1 MNTNDNISLPPSQ
14 ENSNASFANS
24 TDAKQ
29 LETLFAA
36 FDDNDD
42 ADKNP
47 DNNEL
52 VKAIAK
58 ESDSFIPQESK
69 ELNGNVYIKDHSTEG
84 SPRRSSSNEKL
95 SKSKTGRLVKMKD
108 RKRDDDDEEEKIEI
122 EIEYEKKRISK
133 RVRSQDGEEEMMM
146 ITTKKTM
153 EIEYNNEG
161 DLNPA
166 LMNFDFGGEPAEPG
180 FFTKAKDSLLEIGTN
195 GKFLISNKSLSME
208 EKRKRYKEIIY
219 NYKTDLDIA
228 CLVCLD
234 GESFEGDDIFMC
246 DLCNSGFHQSC
257 FGSELL
263 DIVGDVTE
271 LGDWFCHR
279 CSYLLEHDLPF
290 TEVRC
295 EFCPEMKGPIK
306 RIKQRYDKHWGHIA
320 CVNWIPEIYYEG
332 VEKENVFI
340 TQYWK
345 DRSCGRKDLLCCFC
359 GI

>member
-1 MNTNDNISLPPSQ
+1 MNTNDNNSPPPSQ

-42 ADKNP
+42 VDKNP

-52 VKAIAK
+52 IKAIAND
-58 ESDSFIPQESK
+58 SNSFIPRKNQEPK
-69 ELNGNVYIKDHSTEG
+69 ELNGKVDNREHSTDG
-84 SPRRSSSNEKL
+84 SPRRSSSDEKF
-95 SKSKTGRLVKMKD
+95 SKQKTGRLVKMKD
-108 RKRDDDDEEEKIEI
+108 RKRDDEEEEEEREI

-133 RVRSQDGEEEMMM
+133 SRRSEGEEEMM

-153 EIEYNNEG
+153 EIEYNKNDE
-161 DLNPA
+161 DLND
-166 LMNFDFGGEPAEPG
+166 DFGGEAPGPG
-180 FFTKAKDSLLEIGTN
+180 FFTKAKDSLLEIGSN
-195 GKFLISNKSLSME
+195 GKFVISNKSLSMD
-208 EKRKRYKEIIY
+208 EKLKRYKEIIY

-263 DIVGDVTE
+263 DIVGDVT
-271 LGDWFCHR
+271 
-279 CSYLLEHDLPF
+279 
-290 TEVRC
+290 
-295 EFCPEMKGPIK
+295 
-306 RIKQRYDKHWGHIA
+306 
-320 CVNWIPEIYYEG
+320 
-332 VEKENVFI
+332 
-340 TQYWK
+340 
-345 DRSCGRKDLLCCFC
+345 
-359 GI
+359 GIL